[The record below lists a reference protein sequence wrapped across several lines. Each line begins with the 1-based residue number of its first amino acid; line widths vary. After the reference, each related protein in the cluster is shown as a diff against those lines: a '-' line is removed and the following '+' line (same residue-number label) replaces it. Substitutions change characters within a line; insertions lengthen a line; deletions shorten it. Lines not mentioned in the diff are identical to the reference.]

1 MNKEIPKIFEHQK
14 TEPGLYQKW
23 EQSGLFT
30 PKIEPAQK
38 PYTIIMPPPNAY
50 DQLHIGHALFVAI
63 EDIMVRYH
71 RLKGE
76 PTLWLPGADHA
87 ALASQI
93 FFEKILKEEKGL
105 TKYDLG
111 REEFIKQLGA
121 HIDAN
126 REMMENQ
133 LRRLGASCD
142 WTRKKFTLDED
153 VSYAVRYTFKKMYDD
168 GLLYRGERTVNWCPR
183 CETFLSDLEV
193 DHKDSAGQLVY
204 IKYPIKG
211 ETNKYIVVATTR
223 PETMLG
229 DTAVAV
235 NPGDKR
241 FKDLVGKTAVLP
253 IMEREIPI
261 VADAYVTMEFGTGA
275 VKITPAHDLNDF
287 EVGKRHNLPVISVIG
302 VDSKMTAAAGKFK
315 GLKTKAA
322 AAAIVEELQAQGLIE
337 KIEPYQNAISI
348 CERCKSTLE
357 PLLSKQW
364 FVKIKPLTDPAIKVA
379 ETGEIKF
386 IPEHFQKV
394 YMNWMENI
402 HDWNISRQLWWGHR
416 IPVYYCQN
424 NPDHFVVSIDPVN
437 KCSECGGGVKQDED
451 TLDTWFSSGLWP
463 FTTLG
468 WPKETNDFKYFYPT
482 TMMETAYDI
491 IFFWVARMIMLGI
504 YCTGKVP
511 FELVYLNG
519 LVRDKQGAK
528 ISRSKGNV
536 VDPLEMVGKYGADA
550 LRLGLLAGMAPG
562 NDSIVSEERIRGY
575 RNFAN
580 KIWNAARFI
589 QMNSGEDID
598 MDRVELN
605 LEDATQIKE
614 FQVIIAEAT
623 GHMDKYRLAQA
634 AELLYEY
641 FWHQFCDKYIES
653 AKNRLKTDKS
663 AEATLHYIL
672 KNCLIMLHP
681 FVPFVSEAVWQNL
694 YPGSLLLGEK
704 WPTRRS

>member
-1 MNKEIPKIFEHQK
+1 MKEIPKTFEHQRV
-14 TEPGLYQKW
+14 EADIYAKW

-30 PKIEPAQK
+30 PKIDPSKK

-111 REEFIKQLGA
+111 REEFIKQLGE
-121 HIDAN
+121 HISAN
-126 REMMENQ
+126 REMMESQ

-168 GLLYRGERTVNWCPR
+168 GLLYRGERAVNWCPR

-193 DHKDSAGQLVY
+193 DHKDSAGQLTY

-211 ETNKYIVVATTR
+211 EANKFIVVATTR

-235 NPGDKR
+235 NPEDKR
-241 FKDLVGKTAVLP
+241 FKDMVGKTVILP
-253 IMEREIPI
+253 LMDREIPI
-261 VADAYVTMEFGTGA
+261 IADEYVTTEFGTGA

-287 EVGKRHNLPVISVIG
+287 EIGKRHNLPVISVIG
-302 VDSKMTAAAGKFK
+302 PDLKMTAAASQFAGM
-315 GLKTKAA
+315 KTKAA
-322 AAAIVEELQAQGLIE
+322 AEAIVKELQTLGLIE
-337 KIEPYQNAISI
+337 KIEPYQNAVSI

-364 FVKIKPLTDPAIKVA
+364 FVKIKPLADPAIKAV

-386 IPEHFQKV
+386 IPEHFKKV

-416 IPVYYCQN
+416 IPVYYCQS
-424 NPDHFVVSIDPVN
+424 NPEHFVVSVDPVDQ
-437 KCSECGGGVKQDED
+437 CPECGGKTVQDED
-451 TLDTWFSSGLWP
+451 TLDTWFSSGQWP

-468 WPKETNDFKYFYPT
+468 WPKETADFKYFYPT

-491 IFFWVARMIMLGI
+491 IFFWVARMIMMGI
-504 YCTGKVP
+504 YCTGKIP
-511 FELVYLNG
+511 FSYVYFNG
-519 LVRDKQGAK
+519 LVRDKKGVK

-536 VDPLEMVGKYGADA
+536 VDPLAMVEKYGADA

-562 NDSIVSEERIRGY
+562 NDSIVSEEKIRGY

-589 QMNSGEDID
+589 QMNAGMEVKLEGVKLNTED
-598 MDRVELN
+598 
-605 LEDATQIKE
+605 TQ
-614 FQVIIAEAT
+614 IIAEFHNVIKQVT
-623 GHMDKYRLAQA
+623 THMDKYRLAPA
-634 AELLYEY
+634 GEALYEY
-641 FWHQFCDKYIES
+641 FWHQFCDQYIES
-653 AKNRLKTDKS
+653 AKNRLKTDQS

-681 FVPFVSEAVWQNL
+681 FVPFVTEAVWQEF
-694 YPGSLLLGEK
+694 YPGLLLGEK
-704 WPTRRS
+704 WPRN

>member
-1 MNKEIPKIFEHQK
+1 MSQDIPKIFEHQK
-14 TEPGLYQKW
+14 VEPELYQKW

-30 PKIEPAQK
+30 PKIDPAKQ

-50 DQLHIGHALFVAI
+50 DQLHIGHTLFVAI

-111 REEFIKQLGA
+111 REEFIKQLGT
-121 HIDAN
+121 HINAN
-126 REMMENQ
+126 RELMENQ

-153 VSYAVRYTFKKMYDD
+153 VSYAVRYTFKKMFDD
-168 GLLYRGERTVNWCPR
+168 GLLYRGERAVNWCPR

-193 DHKDSAGQLVY
+193 DHKESQGNLVY

-211 ETNKYIVVATTR
+211 EPDKYITVATTR

-235 NPGDKR
+235 NPEDKR
-241 FKDLVGKTAVLP
+241 FKDLVGKTAILP
-253 IMEREIPI
+253 LMDREIPI
-261 VADAYVTMEFGTGA
+261 IADAYISMEFGTGA

-287 EVGKRHNLPVISVIG
+287 EVGQRHNLPVISVIG
-302 VDSKMTAAAGKFK
+302 PDLKMTPVAGKFA
-315 GLKTKAA
+315 GMKTKTA
-322 AAAIVEELQAQGLIE
+322 AAAIVAELQDQDLIE
-337 KIEPYQNAISI
+337 KIEPYKHAVSI

-364 FVKIKPLTDPAIKVA
+364 FVKIKPLAEPAIAAVK
-379 ETGEIKF
+379 TGEIKF
-386 IPEHFQKV
+386 IPDHFEKV

-416 IPVYYCQN
+416 IPVYYCET
-424 NPDHFVVSIDPVN
+424 NPEHFTVSVDPIN
-437 KCSECGGGVKQDED
+437 KCPDCGGETRQDED
-451 TLDTWFSSGLWP
+451 TLDTWFSSGQWP

-468 WPKETNDFKYFYPT
+468 WPQETPDFKYFYPT
-482 TMMETAYDI
+482 TVMETAYDI
-491 IFFWVARMIMLGI
+491 LFFWVARMIMLGI
-504 YCTGKVP
+504 YCTGKIP

-519 LVRDKQGAK
+519 LVRDKQGVK

-536 VDPLEMVGKYGADA
+536 VDPLEMVEKYGADA

-562 NDSIVSEERIRGY
+562 NDSIVSEEKIRGY

-589 QMNSGEDID
+589 QMNAGAEVKLKDVKLDPADEQALQEFAEIIKT
-598 MDRVELN
+598 
-605 LEDATQIKE
+605 AT
-614 FQVIIAEAT
+614 V
-623 GHMDKYRLAQA
+623 HMDKYRFAQA
-634 AELLYEY
+634 GELLYEY

-653 AKNRLKTDKS
+653 AKTRLKTDKS

-672 KNCLIMLHP
+672 KNCLVMLHP
-681 FVPFVSEAVWQNL
+681 FVPFVTEAVWQNL
-694 YPGSLLLGEK
+694 YAGLLLGEE
-704 WPTRRS
+704 WPRS

>member
-1 MNKEIPKIFEHQK
+1 MNKELPKNFEHQK
-14 TEPGLYQKW
+14 IEAELYAKW

-30 PKIEPAQK
+30 PKIDPDKQ

-50 DQLHIGHALFVAI
+50 DKLHIGHALVVAI

-93 FFEKILKEEKGL
+93 FFEKILKEEQGL

-111 REEFIKQLGA
+111 REEFVKQLGE
-121 HIDAN
+121 HINTN
-126 REMMENQ
+126 RELMENQ

-153 VSYAVRYTFKKMYDD
+153 VSYAVRYTFKKMFDD
-168 GLLYRGERTVNWCPR
+168 GLLYRGERAINWCPR

-193 DHKDSAGQLVY
+193 DHKDSSGQLTY
-204 IKYPIKG
+204 IKYPIKN
-211 ETNKYIVVATTR
+211 ENKYIVVATTR

-235 NPGDKR
+235 NPNDKR
-241 FKDLVGKTAVLP
+241 YKDLVGKTVILP
-253 IMEREIPI
+253 LMKREIPI
-261 VADAYVTMEFGTGA
+261 IADDYVSMEFGTGA
-275 VKITPAHDLNDF
+275 VKITPAHDINDF
-287 EVGKRHNLPVISVIG
+287 EMGQRHGLPIISVINP
-302 VDSKMTAAAGKFK
+302 DLKMNENAGQFA
-315 GLKTKAA
+315 GMKTKAA
-322 AAAIVEELQAQGLIE
+322 AVAIVAELE
-337 KIEPYQNAISI
+337 KESLVEKVEPYQNAISI

-357 PLLSKQW
+357 PMISKQW
-364 FVKIKPLTDPAIKVA
+364 FVKIKPLA
-379 ETGEIKF
+379 EAAVTAVENNEIKF
-386 IPEHFQKV
+386 IPDNFRKV
-394 YMNWMENI
+394 YMNWMSNI

-416 IPVYYCQN
+416 IPVYYCDS
-424 NPDHFVVSIDPVN
+424 NPEHFTVSVDPID
-437 KCSECGGGVKQDED
+437 KCSTCSGTVHQDED

-468 WPKETNDFKYFYPT
+468 WPEATKDFNYFYPT
-482 TMMETAYDI
+482 TMMETSYDI

-504 YCTGKVP
+504 YCTGKIP
-511 FELVYLNG
+511 FKLVYLNG
-519 LVRDKQGAK
+519 LVRDKQGMK

-536 VDPLEMVGKYGADA
+536 VDPLEMVEKYGADA
-550 LRLGLLAGMAPG
+550 LRLGLLGGMAPG
-562 NDSIVSEERIRGY
+562 NDSIISEDKIRGY

-580 KIWNAARFI
+580 KICNAARFI
-589 QMNSGEDID
+589 QMNAPEFKDISMVSLQPEDKAIID
-598 MDRVELN
+598 QFH
-605 LEDATQIKE
+605 QIVK
-614 FQVIIAEAT
+614 QT
-623 GHMDKYRLAQA
+623 TSHMDKYRLAQA
-634 AELLYEY
+634 GELLYDY
-641 FWHQFCDKYIES
+641 FWHEFCDKYIES
-653 AKNRLKTDKS
+653 TKSRINTNGS

-694 YPGSLLLGEK
+694 YKKTLLLGEE
-704 WPTRRS
+704 WPANRT